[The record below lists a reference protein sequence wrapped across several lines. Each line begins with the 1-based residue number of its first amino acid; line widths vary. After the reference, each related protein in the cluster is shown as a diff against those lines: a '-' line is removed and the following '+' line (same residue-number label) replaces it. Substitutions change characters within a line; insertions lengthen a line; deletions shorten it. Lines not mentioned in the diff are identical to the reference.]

1 MNIII
6 EDAESFKFYGAD
18 GKWTANVAD
27 GKRYAG
33 TNQAF
38 KAAKLEPIGKFN
50 ITGYIPETRQFVNL
64 EHGRGTGSEAAKAKA
79 SISPSPTP
87 VASATPS
94 AV

>member
-38 KAAKLEPIGKFN
+38 KAAKQEPIGKFN

-64 EHGRGTGSEAAKAKA
+64 EHGRGTGSEASKIK
-79 SISPSPTP
+79 SPATLTPTP
-87 VASATPS
+87 VAPVA
-94 AV
+94 

>member
-64 EHGRGTGSEAAKAKA
+64 EHGRGTGSEASKIKAPLA
-79 SISPSPTP
+79 AAQAPVISTAP
-87 VASATPS
+87 A

>member
-6 EDAESFKFYGAD
+6 EDAESLKFFGAD
-18 GKWTANVAD
+18 GKWTANVTD

-38 KAAKLEPIGKFN
+38 KAAKQEPIGKFN

-64 EHGRGTGSEAAKAKA
+64 DHGRGTGSEATKAK
-79 SISPSPTP
+79 TP
-87 VASATPS
+87 AGVTTAPVTPA

>member
-6 EDAESFKFYGAD
+6 EDAESLKFFGGD

-38 KAAKLEPIGKFN
+38 KAAKQEPIGKFN
-50 ITGYIPETRQFVNL
+50 ITGYIAETRQFVNL
-64 EHGRGTGSEAAKAKA
+64 DHGRGTGSEAAKVAA
-79 SISPSPTP
+79 APAAPQAPITP
-87 VASATPS
+87 
-94 AV
+94 AVPAAV

>member
-6 EDAESFKFYGAD
+6 EDAESLKFFGAD
-18 GKWTANVAD
+18 GKWTANVTD

-38 KAAKLEPIGKFN
+38 KAAKQEPIGKFN

-64 EHGRGTGSEAAKAKA
+64 DHGRGTGSDAAKMKTATA
-79 SISPSPTP
+79 GATAP
-87 VASATPS
+87 VAPA